1 MPAGPRQG
9 TAAGAHAACGVPGAF
24 PGVHRT
30 CKNSFGEQHI
40 STVITILGASGD
52 TNPRQSD
59 SAGGHIASL
68 RFMFHSGPHVCL
80 PYSNNTRDPDRR
92 RRRCF
97 HANFTTPGLTKWCRR
112 KQGVSCTRCC
122 SYFSAIL
129 RCGYNR
135 RDPPPAD
142 PSQHGARD
150 GKQKLQQSKSNIP
163 PHVQNP
169 ATSKR
174 PYAHPA

>member
-1 MPAGPRQG
+1 MTLEEKGLDIALPKDDEEAKQFELLSYETALFGAKNVDNFPRFR
-9 TAAGAHAACGVPGAF
+9 ANHP
-24 PGVHRT
+24 
-30 CKNSFGEQHI
+30 
-40 STVITILGASGD
+40 D
-52 TNPRQSD
+52 
-59 SAGGHIASL
+59 IAEY
-68 RFMFHSGPHVCL
+68 R
-80 PYSNNTRDPDRR
+80 NNTRDPDRR
-92 RRRCF
+92 RRRCL
-97 HANFTTPGLTKWCRR
+97 HAKFTAPGLAKWCRR
-112 KQGVSCTRCC
+112 TQGASCTRCC